1 MPLEKGSSKE
11 VISRNIATE
20 RNAGKPEDQ
29 AVAIAMRTAGKART
43 DAEFNVG
50 DKVHLGFGTKG
61 GAGFNGTIT
70 KIEGSEVHIKNPEG
84 KTYKGP
90 MRFVSK
96 ADSSTR
102 ADARSPIEV
111 RKTKDGKWHASKSF
125 GKEEEQTGACASKEE
140 CIAEAKRRWDGPIK
154 VVADSGQPTPVDL
167 RFLYTQGDCMD
178 RLDAACNI
186 VDSINSK
193 PYADAGDF
201 KEGDHPRDQDGKF
214 GSGGGGGSEKP
225 KKQSSAQRFEAH
237 TNKLNSMLEKAGIN
251 RKEFMLHDHHNPSEA
266 IKKLKETPEYKSWQ
280 EEGQNLNQ
288 RGGPNK
294 GETGVKFK

>member
-29 AVAIAMRTAGKART
+29 AIAIAMRTAGKART
-43 DAEFNVG
+43 DDSSWKIEPTDYLGFKFKATSPDGKTTKHYKTREEAERATRADAEFNVG
-50 DKVHLGFGTKG
+50 DKVHLGFGAKG

-102 ADARSPIEV
+102 ADADAATYYEEWQAAELHFKQATTEEARRHWNRERIKARELYSTAAKA
-111 RKTKDGKWHASKSF
+111 RK
-125 GKEEEQTGACASKEE
+125 
-140 CIAEAKRRWDGPIK
+140 
-154 VVADSGQPTPVDL
+154 DSGEPTPVDL
-167 RFLYTQGDCMD
+167 RFLYTQGDCKN

-186 VDSINSK
+186 VDSINK
-193 PYADAGDF
+193 PRTDY
-201 KEGDHPRDQDGKF
+201 
-214 GSGGGGGSEKP
+214 
-225 KKQSSAQRFEAH
+225 
-237 TNKLNSMLEKAGIN
+237 
-251 RKEFMLHDHHNPSEA
+251 
-266 IKKLKETPEYKSWQ
+266 
-280 EEGQNLNQ
+280 
-288 RGGPNK
+288 
-294 GETGVKFK
+294 